1 MAFRIQDPATGL
13 FWKLDGKNILLA
25 EVGDEFT
32 ENADGIIDVVTLS
45 SRVYSLPRDTEW
57 RFTQEGYITRDD
69 YHYIVADTR
78 QKRPMRSLEKHV
90 WTKVG
95 GDALRAA
102 PTPVAVPEPE
112 PEVPEPEPEVEEDV
126 PVTHGAA
133 LIEEALNAQAEDA
146 VEEDE

>member
-1 MAFRIQDPATGL
+1 MAFRIQDPSTGL

-32 ENADGIIDVVTLS
+32 ENADGIVGVVTLS

-57 RFTQEGYITRDD
+57 RFTQEGYITCDD

-90 WTKVG
+90 WIKMG
-95 GDALRAA
+95 GA
-102 PTPVAVPEPE
+102 PTVPEPE
-112 PEVPEPEPEVEEDV
+112 PEVPEPEPEPEPEEEDV
-126 PVTHGAA
+126 PVARGAA
-133 LIEEALNAQAEDA
+133 LIEEALNVQAA
-146 VEEDE
+146 AAEEDKDNE